1 MEGSQ
6 TYRTSELLGAQRTSM
21 FQRKTYEARY
31 PFAQGNSGRLWR
43 HEPVQG
49 MGSNKERRRGI
60 KGRRI
65 YRREASQSNASGL
78 RGGTQDRPR
87 VDHGIARTTRRVSA
101 TATDAASDR
110 ARRFRFR
117 FRGTRVGDGRPSGFI
132 AGIYGERVSN
142 RRVSKRVSNRRTNRR
157 VNKGVGKVE

>member
-49 MGSNKERRRGI
+49 MGSDKERRRGI

-65 YRREASQSNASGL
+65 YRREASQPNASGL
-78 RGGTQDRPR
+78 REGTQDRPR
-87 VDHGIARTTRRVSA
+87 LDHGLTRTTRKYRA
-101 TATDAASDR
+101 AAATDAASDR
-110 ARRFRFR
+110 AP
-117 FRGTRVGDGRPSGFI
+117 RVGFGF
-132 AGIYGERVSN
+132 G
-142 RRVSKRVSNRRTNRR
+142 
-157 VNKGVGKVE
+157 